1 MNENNF
7 QETTSETGLFVHYIY
22 HAFLWTVFADRNK

>member
-22 HAFLWTVFADRNK
+22 HAFL